1 MSATPTSALLGI
13 LQHYSPASVLCVSR
27 SQIPAI
33 AAWREQHAD
42 CQISSV
48 SEVPLSDELRNQRY
62 DLAIVA
68 DQLEHLDKRTAT
80 ELLAGLRNLSASR
93 IAVLVDTERATEWQE
108 NDFFAL
114 ALQRRARFSQDGQSL
129 TLYSYDLAEYKSVPD
144 WLNSKYWAN
153 PEMFDKYWW

>member
-27 SQIPAI
+27 SEIPAI
-33 AAWREQHAD
+33 AVWREQHTD
-42 CQISSV
+42 CQISSTA
-48 SEVPLSDELRNQRY
+48 EVPLSDKLRNQRY

-93 IAVLVDTERATEWQE
+93 IAVLVDSERASEWQ
-108 NDFFAL
+108 A
-114 ALQRRARFSQDGQSL
+114 RA
-129 TLYSYDLAEYKSVPD
+129 
-144 WLNSKYWAN
+144 
-153 PEMFDKYWW
+153 

>member
-1 MSATPTSALLGI
+1 MSATPTSSLLGI
-13 LQHYSPASVLCVSR
+13 LQHYRPASLLCISR
-27 SQIPAI
+27 STIPAI
-33 AAWREQHAD
+33 EAWRQQHPD
-42 CQISSV
+42 CQISSTAN
-48 SEVPLSDELRNQRY
+48 VPLSDALRNQRY

-93 IAVLVDTERATEWQE
+93 IAVLVDIDRADGWQE
-108 NDFFAL
+108 NDFYAL
-114 ALQRRARFSQDGQSL
+114 ALQRHARFSQEGQSL
-129 TLYSYDLAEYKSVPD
+129 TLYAYDLAEYKSVPD